1 MAVTEA
7 SMYKSN
13 GGVITKTA
21 SATLG
26 EYEAGHVIVVNAAGG
41 ATLTLPAATG
51 SGYQWHIYG
60 AATQTGDFVLNAS
73 TNGADV
79 VGIADLGNDSAGAS
93 RFYAAATSNTV
104 TLNGTTKGGI
114 KGWRIH
120 VTDFLTD
127 EFHVE
132 ILSEASGNEA
142 TPFSAA

>member
-1 MAVTEA
+1 
-7 SMYKSN
+7 MYQRN
-13 GGVITKTA
+13 GGIITKTA
-21 SATLG
+21 SATLSDF
-26 EYEAGHVIVVNAAGG
+26 EAGGPILINAAAGC
-41 ATLTLPAATG
+41 TITLPAATG
-51 SGYQWHIYG
+51 TGYQYFLYG
-60 AATQTGDFVLNAS
+60 AATQTADFVLNAS

-114 KGWRIH
+114 KGWRII

-127 EFHVE
+127 EYHVE
-132 ILSEASGNEA
+132 ILSEASGTEA

>member
-1 MAVTEA
+1 MTTQA
-7 SMYKSN
+7 SMYARN
-13 GGVITKTA
+13 GGIITKTA
-21 SATLG
+21 SATLSDF
-26 EYEAGHVIVVNAAGG
+26 EAGGVILINAAGG
-41 ATLTLPAATG
+41 CTITLPAATG
-51 SGYQWHIYG
+51 TGYQWLLLG

-79 VGIADLGNDSAGAS
+79 VGMADLGNDSAGAS

-114 KGWRIH
+114 KGWRIL

-132 ILSEASGNEA
+132 ILSEASGTEA
-142 TPFSAA
+142 TPFTAA